1 MSREAARPISQPTA
15 GTGGLRGQPA
25 GNGETC
31 CSWRRRGDTDAGGYS
46 GGEAAGVEPPAPVI
60 TSGDPLL
67 PTRYNPELLRARW
80 SRTCPRC
87 VQLI

>member
-1 MSREAARPISQPTA
+1 VKRVAV
-15 GTGGLRGQPA
+15 GGD
-25 GNGETC
+25 
-31 CSWRRRGDTDAGGYS
+31 GDTDAGGYG
-46 GGEAAGVEPPAPVI
+46 GGEAGGVEPPAPVI

-87 VQLI
+87 VRANMTDCNLRKGKTEKERRGRREKLDAR